1 MPDDELT
8 KVAASGH
15 LRRPEVLDA
24 QVKRML
30 KDPKIERLVE
40 NFGGQWLQFRALEA
54 HRPDFY
60 KFPLWDNYLRLS
72 AEQET
77 RLFFENLIREDRS
90 ILEFLDADYTFVN
103 QYLGRVLWTE
113 RRRRA
118 RSSGA

>member
-1 MPDDELT
+1 
-8 KVAASGH
+8 
-15 LRRPEVLDA
+15 
-24 QVKRML
+24 ML
-30 KDPKIERLVE
+30 KDPKIARLVE
-40 NFGGQWLQFRALEA
+40 NFGGQWLQFRALES

-90 ILEFLDADYTFVN
+90 ILDFLDADYTFVN
-103 QYLGRVLWTE
+103 EYLGRVLRTDATS
-113 RRRRA
+113 RA